1 MASKIDK
8 INVNGTSYDIDLPS
22 TATPSITGLT
32 VTTLTVGGDTTIT
45 GELSTEASVTISKD
59 LTVTGNLTVSGTST
73 LASVNCTAL
82 TCSGQVAARSVTTQ
96 TLTTAIANISST
108 LLVRDGIVGT
118 DSSRAVRFLT
128 DIGSPYGALYLTPL
142 STTPSNQT

>member
-1 MASKIDK
+1 MASINK
-8 INVNGTSYDIDLPS
+8 INVNGASYDIDLPS
-22 TATPSITGLT
+22 TATPSIT
-32 VTTLTVGGDTTIT
+32 
-45 GELSTEASVTISKD
+45 S
-59 LTVTGNLTVSGTST
+59 LTVTGNLTVTGTSD
-73 LASVNCTAL
+73 LADINCTGL
-82 TCSGQVAARSVTTQ
+82 TCSGQVAARSITTQ

-118 DSSRAVRFLT
+118 NSSRAVRFLT